1 MRANNQNSMF
11 QDDLHPDIKMRF
23 DALCQSSTSIST
35 SLLVSQIHYHLQQ
48 IQEALAH
55 NEFLDVKTAQ
65 QAAALLID
73 LLSTLNDYSAEK
85 QNLIV
90 GAARYFVLD
99 DYHEPDTKS
108 PLGFDDDI
116 QVLNFVLEKLGK
128 PKLEG

>member
-1 MRANNQNSMF
+1 MSANNQSSMF
-11 QDDLHPDIKMRF
+11 QDDLHPDIKIRF
-23 DALCQSSTSIST
+23 DTLCQSPTTLST
-35 SLLVSQIHYHLQQ
+35 SLLVTQIHDHLQQ
-48 IQEALAH
+48 IHEALAR

-65 QAAALLID
+65 QAADLLID
-73 LLSTLNDYSAEK
+73 LLSTLNDYSAGK

-99 DYHEPDTKS
+99 DDHEPDTKS